1 MLLSG
6 LPDTVVRVGDKQGDL
21 GTGNRLQAG
30 EVVTNLGEI
39 IAIVIISQF
48 SAAFMMSHKT
58 SF

>member
-21 GTGNRLQAG
+21 GTGKRHQAG
-30 EVVTNLGEI
+30 EVVTNLGEV
-39 IAIVIISQF
+39 IAIIIISQF
-48 SAAFMMSHKT
+48 SAPLMMSRKT